1 MANVIEKW
9 GNYKGYPIF
18 KYNGNRSALIKYSED
33 NPGQV
38 FYLVNSGDLIMEGV
52 VIGFATTDGT
62 VKDWQ
67 PEIAKQRKRDFVDKV
82 KAAKEQVKAAKEV
95 VEDNTVDIDKILNDA
110 FKKSIEDYLK

>member
-82 KAAKEQVKAAKEV
+82 KAEVKAAKEV